1 MAKKTYKPLL
11 TESIPVS
18 SATPKYRFIGFDGA
32 LCVAGAKA
40 LGVSEVDVDAGE
52 VMPVVVEGIVFV
64 EASAAITVGAA
75 VAAAGTS
82 TAAGKAA
89 TVASTAICNG
99 YAMDAATAAGDIIRV
114 KLV

>member
-1 MAKKTYKPLL
+1 MGVKTYKPVL
-11 TESIPVS
+11 TESIAVS
-18 SATPKYRFIGFDGA
+18 AATVKNRFIGFDGA
-32 LCVAGAKA
+32 LCAAGAKA
-40 LGVSEVDVDAGE
+40 LGVSQVDVDAEE
-52 VMPVVVEGIVFV
+52 VLPVMVEGIALV
-64 EASAAITVGAA
+64 EASAAISIGAA

-89 TVASTAICNG
+89 TVANSAICNG